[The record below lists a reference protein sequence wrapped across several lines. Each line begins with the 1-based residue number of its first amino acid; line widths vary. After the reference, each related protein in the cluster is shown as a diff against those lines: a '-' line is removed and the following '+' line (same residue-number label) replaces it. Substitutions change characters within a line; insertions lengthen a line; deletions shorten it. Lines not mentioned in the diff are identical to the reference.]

1 MKKKENDK
9 HCLPSCISTSSQK
22 RLLKT
27 GLFLWIPGR
36 RKIRIESQ
44 HKAMSRPW
52 ENVNYFTSLYT
63 THAHSGSFSLTA
75 SHGLYRSW
83 ISFRETLTLMLLTLC
98 DPIDGSPPGS
108 SVPGIL
114 QARILEWV
122 AISFSNACMHAK
134 LLQSCSILLTLIL
147 EGNYQT
153 LIFLSH
159 LIFLIKL
166 NFYIQIQACIF
177 QAWKW
182 PTPPILFNMSLWERT
197 KVKCFLHWDLLLIT
211 SLSMVTDWMLSNFML
226 LTPEWAGWTH
236 TKDRMLSRPML
247 PSLPSFHL

>member
-1 MKKKENDK
+1 MGKCQLFHIIIYN
-9 HCLPSCISTSSQK
+9 TYTF
-22 RLLKT
+22 RL
-27 GLFLWIPGR
+27 I
-36 RKIRIESQ
+36 
-44 HKAMSRPW
+44 
-52 ENVNYFTSLYT
+52 
-63 THAHSGSFSLTA
+63 SLTA
-75 SHGLYRSW
+75 SYGLYRSW

-98 DPIDGSPPGS
+98 DPIDSSPPGS

-134 LLQSCSILLTLIL
+134 LLQSCLILLTLIL

-197 KVKCFLHWDLLLIT
+197 KVKCFLHWDLLLII
-211 SLSMVTDWMLSNFML
+211 SLSMGTDWMLSNFML
-226 LTPEWAGWTH
+226 LTPERAGWTH
-236 TKDRMLSRPML
+236 TKDRMLSRPMF
-247 PSLPSFHL
+247 PSLPSFHLLGQALMPLWSHLDIASLAPFKTESSFETWLKIKRNL